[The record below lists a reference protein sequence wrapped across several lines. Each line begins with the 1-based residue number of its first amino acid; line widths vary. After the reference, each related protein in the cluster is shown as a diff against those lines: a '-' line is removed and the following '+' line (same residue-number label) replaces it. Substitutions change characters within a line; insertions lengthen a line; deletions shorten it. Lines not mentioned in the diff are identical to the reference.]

1 VVSFE
6 DGGDGSDGGE
16 AGSKEGVV
24 EEEAVDFAGS
34 PVELV
39 SQSKDAMFE
48 VGAGSGG

>member
-34 PVELV
+34 PVEL
-39 SQSKDAMFE
+39 A
-48 VGAGSGG
+48 A